1 MTNPL
6 SGCSESLNLV
16 KRLKKILD
24 YQNNI
29 IRKQIEDHYPLSS
42 LSEQD
47 FILWCLNGA
56 VYHGAFQPREIA
68 GAAKFKAYDF
78 VDAEYI
84 TAFFQQQE
92 TNNPY
97 ESELPAIATGDY
109 LMFVRVKADSEL
121 NSKDLDIMYA
131 LFIKSPIEVI

>member
-6 SGCSESLNLV
+6 SGCSKPLNQI
-16 KRLKKILD
+16 KKLNQILNC
-24 YQNNI
+24 QNDV
-29 IRKQIEDHYPLSS
+29 IRQQIEAHYPLSS

-47 FILWCLNGA
+47 FILWCVNGA
-56 VYHGAFQPREIA
+56 IYHGAFKRCELS
-68 GAAKFKAYDF
+68 GASKFKAYDF

-109 LMFVRVKADSEL
+109 FMFVQVNSDSDL

-131 LFIKSPIEVI
+131 LFIKSPIEVN

>member
-6 SGCSESLNLV
+6 SGCSKPLNQV
-16 KRLKKILD
+16 KQLKNILD
-24 YQNNI
+24 YQNDV
-29 IRKQIEDHYPLSS
+29 IRQQIEAHYPLSS
-42 LSEQD
+42 LTDQD
-47 FILWCLNGA
+47 YILWCVNGA
-56 VYHGAFQPREIA
+56 IYHGSFHRRELS

-97 ESELPAIATGDY
+97 ESALPVISDGDY
-109 LMFVRVKADSEL
+109 FMFVQVKAESDL
-121 NSKDLDIMYA
+121 NSKDLDILYA
-131 LFIKSPIEVI
+131 LFIKSPIEVN

>member
-1 MTNPL
+1 MKPPL
-6 SGCSESLNLV
+6 SGCSKPINQFKQLNQ
-16 KRLKKILD
+16 ILN
-24 YQNNI
+24 YQNDI
-29 IRKQIEDHYPLSS
+29 IRQQIEDHYPLSS

-47 FILWCLNGA
+47 FILWCVSGG
-56 VYHGAFQPREIA
+56 VYHGAFQRREIA

-92 TNNPY
+92 INNPY
-97 ESELPAIATGDY
+97 ESELPAIADGDY
-109 LMFVRVKADSEL
+109 FMFVRVKADSDL

-131 LFIKSPIEVI
+131 LFIKSPIEVN